1 LAQVASDDALL
12 RQLDLD
18 DSRPYP
24 VKAADIQQVTALV
37 EASPGYLS
45 RRMRFLESK
54 LSGQHRVVLSAS
66 PQAIEEKLAGGARD
80 GGGNGA
86 SAAKHVRP
94 RVALWTRPYE
104 TLSLRATDNE
114 AVLAAAEAAL
124 SPLQSLLRPV
134 SELAT
139 DRRATV
145 RRDDSPEWID
155 SQQRRASR
163 PNMRVALGV
172 GRMQQLAGNFH
183 HETGAIRFL
192 QQAILSEADQAQ
204 IKQALIDDLRSK
216 LPRPDDPATRKQI
229 ELIAET
235 RAREFRRAD
244 EAAKLWIGQ
253 IKATQGEF
261 ETAIDYFQRWE
272 NELWQPSINYSLA
285 RVYEAQGKVAE
296 AIVIY
301 REDDSPQRP
310 GNLVRARR
318 LESANR

>member
-1 LAQVASDDALL
+1 
-12 RQLDLD
+12 
-18 DSRPYP
+18 
-24 VKAADIQQVTALV
+24 
-37 EASPGYLS
+37 
-45 RRMRFLESK
+45 
-54 LSGQHRVVLSAS
+54 
-66 PQAIEEKLAGGARD
+66 
-80 GGGNGA
+80 
-86 SAAKHVRP
+86 
-94 RVALWTRPYE
+94 VALWTRPYE

-114 AVLAAAEAAL
+114 AVLGAAEAVL

-139 DRRATV
+139 DRRATT
-145 RRDDSPEWID
+145 RREDSPEWID

-172 GRMQQLAGNFH
+172 GRMQQLAGNYD

-192 QQAILSEADQAQ
+192 QQAILSEADQVQ
-204 IKQALIDDLRSK
+204 IKQALIDDLRTK

-229 ELIAET
+229 ELIAEN

-285 RVYEAQGKVAE
+285 RVYEEQGKFAE